1 MMMRRILPLF
11 LLLALPAAAALVP
24 GPEKPASA
32 FATAATPRTEE
43 PLAVATDGKDFLVLW
58 NREDQALYAAKVTDT
73 GVVATT
79 PARRIAGGD
88 IPSASLVW
96 TGDAYLAMWTAGPG
110 IMAARLDRDAN
121 AIAGPF
127 PVTHGSVHA
136 LAWDGRRALAIAND
150 NLGMKTL
157 VLGAEGDLV
166 REHRL
171 PEIVTGDV
179 SLVAAGNAFVVVWTV
194 NLSNGVATVYAMTLT
209 REGNAGTKVKLPF
222 PTSSG
227 VYLDAKA
234 DRDRIGIAF
243 TQWPSP
249 SWTPLRPLRR
259 YTLDAFTLQFTAHPD
274 AEATHGPA
282 VVPTP
287 GGFVSA
293 VLVERGNAATLEAI
307 PFDSTAAR
315 STEAEP
321 SLGKRV
327 LTASNGRSVLA
338 LWSRGYIA
346 GALFDTALAEK
357 ETPTF
362 AISTSLIP
370 QRAPELAPAGD
381 VALHSWVEETP
392 LGGNLVAARVDRF
405 GNALETPRLIAGGM
419 WAEHEAAFGRQ
430 AWIFSYRR
438 EAPDGFV
445 HTFVRRIGQD
455 GRALDETPLDLGYW
469 GGSAMASNGDVTL
482 LATLNEKGTYIQRFS
497 AGGTRVDPELIVPG
511 ANQPATMTSNGRE
524 FLLVYSNLL
533 AQRFD
538 AGGNPIDVTPFPI
551 DDSPIYRTTVH
562 AASDGTDYYVTYA
575 RRDTIVVRRVLRG
588 GVVANETTVGEGE
601 SPRVAVLGARPV
613 VAFLSKPGPAPSA
626 LYVAEA
632 GSAPLLV
639 VEPTQFL
646 EHALA
651 SRGNSLWLSYS
662 RHSQEGIARVFVRE
676 IVDTPPSR
684 RRPVRQ

>member
-1 MMMRRILPLF
+1 MRRILPL
-11 LLLALPAAAALVP
+11 LLILAIPAAAALVP
-24 GPEKPASA
+24 GAEKPASA
-32 FATAATPRTEE
+32 FATAATPRSEE
-43 PLAVATDGKDFLVLW
+43 PLAVGTDGKDFVVLW
-58 NREDQALYAAKVTDT
+58 EREERALYAAKVTDT
-73 GVVATT
+73 GTVATT
-79 PARRIAGGD
+79 PARRLSIGSV
-88 IPSASLVW
+88 PSAALAW
-96 TGDAYLAMWTAGPG
+96 TGDAYLALWTSASAV
-110 IMAARLDRDAN
+110 MAARLDRDVN

-127 PVTHGSVHA
+127 PVTSGSVHA

-150 NLGMKTL
+150 NLGMKVL

-194 NLSNGVATVYAMTLT
+194 NLRDGLATVYAMALT
-209 REGNAGTKVKLPF
+209 REGNAGTKVKFPF

-227 VYLDAKA
+227 VFLDAKA

-259 YTLDAFTLQFTAHPD
+259 YTLDANTLQLTAHPV

-282 VVPTP
+282 VVATP

-315 STEAEP
+315 SNEAEP
-321 SLGKRV
+321 SLGQRV

-370 QRAPELAPAGD
+370 QRSPELAPAGD
-381 VALHSWVEETP
+381 VALHAWVEETA
-392 LGGNLVAARVDRF
+392 GGGELVAARVDRF
-405 GNALETPRLIAGGM
+405 GNALEAPRFIAGRVWGY
-419 WAEHEAAFGRQ
+419 EAAFGGRT
-430 AWIFSYRR
+430 WLFSYHS
-438 EAPDGFV
+438 EQPDGLP
-445 HTFVRRIGQD
+445 HTFVRRIGLD
-455 GRALDETPLDLGYW
+455 GVPLDEAPLELGYW

-482 LATLNEKGTYIQRFS
+482 LATLNDRGTYIQPFS
-497 AGGTRVDPELIVPG
+497 AGGTRIDPELIVPG
-511 ANQPATMTSNGRE
+511 ANQPAALASNGRE

-538 AGGNPIDVTPFPI
+538 ASGNLLDATPFPV
-551 DDSPIYRTTVH
+551 DDSPLYPTTISV
-562 AASDGTDYYVTYA
+562 ASDGTDYYVAYV
-575 RRDTIVVRRVLRG
+575 RRGTIVVRHVLRG
-588 GVVANETTVGEGE
+588 GSVAGELLFGEGV
-601 SPRVAVLGARPV
+601 SPRVAVLGRRPV
-613 VAFLSKPGPAPSA
+613 VAFLSKPRPAPSR
-626 LYVAEA
+626 LYLAEA
-632 GSAPLLV
+632 GGEPLAIG
-639 VEPTQFL
+639 EPTYFF

-662 RHSQEGIARVFVRE
+662 RVLDPADGLARVFVRE
-676 IVDTPPSR
+676 IADTPPSR
-684 RRPVRQ
+684 RRPSAR